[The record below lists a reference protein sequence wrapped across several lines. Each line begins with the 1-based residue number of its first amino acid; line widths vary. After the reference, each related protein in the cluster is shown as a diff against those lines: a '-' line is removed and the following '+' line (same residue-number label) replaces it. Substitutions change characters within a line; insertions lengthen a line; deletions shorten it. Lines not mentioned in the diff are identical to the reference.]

1 MPVQTSFGVS
11 RLRCKTSGLSA
22 AVLRIGGRVPTP
34 GTEDSVGGGS
44 HADRSADHAS
54 AFVPKNGA
62 CRSNDS
68 KKKSFG
74 RANNDFPAM
83 FSNGSGS
90 LPLADHAARG
100 VGSDIRGICQLFVG
114 HIEFNTA
121 RDFLADAGRQ
131 LQKHMGEPL
140 LSSLRG

>member
-11 RLRCKTSGLSA
+11 RLHCKTSSLSA
-22 AVLRIGGRVPTP
+22 AVLRIGGRVLTP
-34 GTEDSVGGGS
+34 GDN
-44 HADRSADHAS
+44 ACACM
-54 AFVPKNGA
+54 PKNGA
-62 CRSNDS
+62 WRSNDS

-74 RANNDFPAM
+74 RANNNFPAM
-83 FSNGSGS
+83 FANGSGS

-100 VGSDIRGICQLFVG
+100 IGSDIRGICQLFVG

-140 LSSLRG
+140 LSGLRG

>member
-11 RLRCKTSGLSA
+11 RLRCKTSSLSA
-22 AVLRIGGRVPTP
+22 AVLRIGGRVLTP
-34 GTEDSVGGGS
+34 GTEDRVGGARTPIGQVTMR
-44 HADRSADHAS
+44 APACQ
-54 AFVPKNGA
+54 KNGA
-62 CRSNDS
+62 WRSNDS

-83 FSNGSGS
+83 FANGSGS

-100 VGSDIRGICQLFVG
+100 IGSDIRGICQLFVG

-121 RDFLADAGRQ
+121 RDFLSDAGRQ